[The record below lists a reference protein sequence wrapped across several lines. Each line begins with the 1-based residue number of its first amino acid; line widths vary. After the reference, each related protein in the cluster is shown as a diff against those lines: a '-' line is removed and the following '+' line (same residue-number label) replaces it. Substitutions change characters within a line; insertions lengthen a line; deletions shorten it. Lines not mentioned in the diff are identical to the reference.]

1 MVEGLRQS
9 WDLLTPEQRR
19 AVLPLILWMFVG
31 MCLETLGISMVIP
44 ALTVITQPD
53 LASRLSFVAEL
64 QRVLG
69 DPTREQMVVIGMLLM
84 ALVYVLKAGFLAW
97 ATARQFR
104 FVYDIQ
110 ASLSLRLFS
119 VYLRKPYTFH
129 LERNSAQLIRN
140 VINATN
146 EFTTT
151 GLVSLLILITES
163 MVLVGI
169 GLLLLYVEA
178 LGVMTAAV
186 VLGLVGWVFNRAT
199 RRGVQRAGEA
209 LHRHEELRIR
219 TLQQAIGAAK
229 ELKLLHRETQVIEQ
243 YTPHNSAS
251 ARIGCRHATLVALP
265 KLWLELLAIIGLVL
279 VVIAMIWQGRSTAEL
294 VPTLGLFAAATFRLI
309 PTSSRILGS
318 IQFIRYSLPVV
329 RMLHEE
335 LAVAAAADHR
345 RAEGGMGIDGDLSF
359 DGVVVRYPGSHRPAI
374 AGIDL
379 HIERGSTVGIIGGS
393 GAGKSTLVDAF
404 LGLLPLESGTIRAG
418 GTDIR
423 SDLRAWQSQIGYVP
437 QTIYLVD
444 DSIRNNIALGLSGA
458 EIDAAAVARAVTAAQ
473 LDDFI
478 EELPQGLD
486 SIVGERGVRLSGGQ
500 RQRIGIARALYN
512 DPAILVLDEATSALD
527 AETERGLMT
536 AIDALHGSKTILI
549 VTHRMSTLAWCDQIA
564 TLASGR
570 VKSVV
575 PAGPRAADGN
585 SADLAGHAAGEMP
598 PVVPGEGPR

>member
-1 MVEGLRQS
+1 MLEALRHT
-9 WDLLTPEQRR
+9 WELLNPEQRR
-19 AVLPLILWMFVG
+19 AVVPLILWMFIG

-44 ALTVITQPD
+44 ALALITQPD
-53 LASRLSFVAEL
+53 LLSRVSFAQEIHL
-64 QRVLG
+64 ALG
-69 DPTREQMVVIGMLLM
+69 SPSREQLVIIGLSLM

-163 MVLVGI
+163 MVLIGI
-169 GLLLLYVEA
+169 GVLLLYVET
-178 LGVMTAAV
+178 LGVVSAAV
-186 VLGLVGWVFNRAT
+186 VLGMAGWVFNRAT
-199 RRGVQRAGEA
+199 RRGVQRAGKA
-209 LHRHEELRIR
+209 LHRHEELRIK

-229 ELKLLHRETQVIEQ
+229 ELKLLHREDQIVEQ
-243 YTPHNSAS
+243 YTPHNAAS
-251 ARIGCRHATLVALP
+251 ARIGRRHATLVALP
-265 KLWLELLAIIGLVL
+265 KLWLEVLAIVGLVL
-279 VVIAMIWQGRSTAEL
+279 VVIAMLWQGRPTADL

-335 LAVAAAADHR
+335 LAVATPADHR
-345 RAEGGMGIDGDLSF
+345 RAEGGIGIDGDLRF
-359 DGVVVRYPGSHRPAI
+359 EGVVVRYPSSDRAAI
-374 AGIDL
+374 DGIDL
-379 HIERGSTVGIIGGS
+379 RIERGSTVGIIGGS

-404 LGLLPLESGTIRAG
+404 LGLLPLESGAIRAG

-444 DSIRNNIALGLSGA
+444 DSIRNNIALGLSDA
-458 EIDAAAVARAVTAAQ
+458 AIDAAAVARAVTAAQ

-478 EELPQGLD
+478 KELPQGLD

-536 AIDALHGSKTILI
+536 AIDALHGRKTILI

-570 VKSVV
+570 LKSIV
-575 PAGPRAADGN
+575 PAGFRAADRDD
-585 SADLAGHAAGEMP
+585 ADPACHAADESAP
-598 PVVPGEGPR
+598 AVPGEGPR